1 MLFFR
6 TVFYRPLSPTADTP
20 ADTRVAACGMASA
33 ISACIAVPVG
43 SDRRFSHPG
52 PRSLRRRP
60 LPRWTS
66 VKASAAA
73 GASRTGERKEAEEI
87 LADFLR
93 DTAGEHFDEVPAGS
107 LDDVLATWDHPD
119 AADAGALVGMIRTA
133 SGLDDEADDPPG
145 KGGGRG
151 GRGGPSPS
159 ASARGRA
166 AGMFNVALSALD
178 LRGGA
183 QDAARDLVL
192 NRMPK
197 IGVKP
202 DVVSYSLAIAACFHA
217 RSDADDLILAARR
230 AAGADKRSNAKKPKR
245 AKKKKGKGGEVNAG
259 EGDSSLDSLVRTLWQ
274 DEHFAVVSKP
284 AGMLT
289 HPNETS
295 GGAVRTL
302 VEVLVDTFGDEG
314 LSAINGLDARGIV
327 HRLDKPTSG
336 ALLVAKTDLAHAL
349 CVAAWYQRKVTKTY
363 LALVEG
369 VPGRRRGRR
378 GGDEGGDAT
387 EGTCDAPADGR
398 PARSDWRVRETFGDG
413 DGVCSLVEVTPRT
426 GRKHQIRQ
434 HMGVALDAPLVGDPL
449 YRRGKKPN
457 TPAAAVPL
465 LAGKPG
471 SVIFLHAAA
480 LELRHPVTDEALRFS
495 DPLPE
500 AFEGLVSALRG

>member
-33 ISACIAVPVG
+33 ISACTVVPVG

-119 AADAGALVGMIRTA
+119 AADAGALVGIIASA

-145 KGGGRG
+145 KEGGRG

-159 ASARGRA
+159 ASAKGRA

-295 GGAVRTL
+295 GGAIRTL

-378 GGDEGGDAT
+378 GGDEGGYAT
-387 EGTCDAPADGR
+387 EGTCEAPADGR

-500 AFEGLVSALRG
+500 AFAGLVSALRG